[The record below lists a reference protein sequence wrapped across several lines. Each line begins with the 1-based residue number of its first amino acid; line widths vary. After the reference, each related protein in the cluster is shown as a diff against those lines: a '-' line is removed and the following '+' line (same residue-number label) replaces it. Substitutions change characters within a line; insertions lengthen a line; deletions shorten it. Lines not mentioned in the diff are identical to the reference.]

1 MKDKIIGK
9 LLKLRDKFEKLN
21 LKNKHI
27 VFSGIILIVSM
38 VVMIAIFNTVSNN
51 VSTKEQVISDF
62 KLAINNEDVKLL
74 SKIVRVDEEKVIYKE
89 LIPLMD
95 YYKNKKNT
103 LNNIAK
109 DLRINNKS
117 DILEIQ
123 NRKSIFGK
131 KYYIDIKRVS
141 VELKTN
147 FDDTEVIINN
157 KVYRSGEVI
166 EGVIPG
172 SYLSKYKLKTEFG
185 DITGEEEVTIVT
197 GDSIYIDVDAG
208 NITLYS
214 DYKDADVFIDGKN
227 INKKV
232 KEIVDFGPIPLNR
245 DIKLYIEQ
253 SFPWGKIRSKTVS
266 INNGGI
272 IKIDIDMVNEQLMEE
287 INLSLNTFFNSV
299 FEALNEN
306 DSTLIQNADEDTKDK
321 IYDDIFKKYLFFAN
335 NYKISD
341 MNLNIEK
348 SDFEY
353 EDEIYKANVVVKINY
368 DIYKKILPFIKENR
382 EEMFLVNLKYEN
394 NSWISV
400 GIQKFN
406 MYGESNL

>member
-406 MYGESNL
+406 MYEESSL

>member
-1 MKDKIIGK
+1 MKDKIMGK
-9 LLKLRDKFEKLN
+9 LLKLRDKFKKLN

-27 VFSGIILIVSM
+27 VFSGIILIVSV

-197 GDSIYIDVDAG
+197 GDSIYIYVDAG

-353 EDEIYKANVVVKINY
+353 KDETYKANVVVKINY

-406 MYGESNL
+406 MYEESSL

>member
-1 MKDKIIGK
+1 MKDKIMGK
-9 LLKLRDKFEKLN
+9 LLKLRDKFKKLN

-27 VFSGIILIVSM
+27 VFSGIILIVSV

-353 EDEIYKANVVVKINY
+353 KDETYKANVVVKINY

-406 MYGESNL
+406 MYEESSL

>member
-1 MKDKIIGK
+1 MKDKIMGK
-9 LLKLRDKFEKLN
+9 LLKLRDKFKKLN

-27 VFSGIILIVSM
+27 VFSGIILIVSV

-245 DIKLYIEQ
+245 DIKLYIENE
-253 SFPWGKIRSKTVS
+253 FPWGKIKSDIVS
-266 INNGGI
+266 IN
-272 IKIDIDMVNEQLMEE
+272 KI
-287 INLSLNTFFNSV
+287 
-299 FEALNEN
+299 
-306 DSTLIQNADEDTKDK
+306 
-321 IYDDIFKKYLFFAN
+321 
-335 NYKISD
+335 
-341 MNLNIEK
+341 
-348 SDFEY
+348 
-353 EDEIYKANVVVKINY
+353 
-368 DIYKKILPFIKENR
+368 
-382 EEMFLVNLKYEN
+382 
-394 NSWISV
+394 
-400 GIQKFN
+400 
-406 MYGESNL
+406 

>member
-1 MKDKIIGK
+1 MKDKIMGK
-9 LLKLRDKFEKLN
+9 LLKLRDKFKKLN

-27 VFSGIILIVSM
+27 VFSGIILIVSV

-253 SFPWGKIRSKTVS
+253 SFPWGKIRSRTVS

-353 EDEIYKANVVVKINY
+353 KDETYKANVVVKINY

-406 MYGESNL
+406 MYEESSL

>member
-1 MKDKIIGK
+1 MGK
-9 LLKLRDKFEKLN
+9 LLKLRDKFKKLN

-27 VFSGIILIVSM
+27 VFSGIILIVSV

-353 EDEIYKANVVVKINY
+353 KDETYKANVVVKINY

-394 NSWISV
+394 NSWISTGV
-400 GIQKFN
+400 QRFN
-406 MYGESNL
+406 MDEESNL